1 MLTVLDKPNF
11 FFDFPLLFNFPG
23 LDHETHGLNC
33 EPVFCSVVFG
43 IVSCNVLRSVKP
55 PRQWFGGVDL
65 LNILGFVSLFQC
77 FT

>member
-33 EPVFCSVVFG
+33 KPVFCSVVFG
-43 IVSCNVLRSVKP
+43 IVSCNVLRSVKL
-55 PRQWFGGVDL
+55 PRQWFGGVY
-65 LNILGFVSLFQC
+65 
-77 FT
+77 